1 MLKMLMADNI
11 KAALRLWII
20 YEQAVS
26 IKNGNFEK
34 LKHSPNGHRDDKNLL
49 RVKSR
54 ITKTIELD

>member
-1 MLKMLMADNI
+1 MADNI